1 MEVTIARENTN
12 ASVRGED
19 GPRINEE
26 IRVREVRLIDETG
39 ENRGIVSIQEALRI
53 ADDAGLDLIEISPQ
67 ATPPVCKVLDFGKY
81 KYEMQKRK
89 AEAKKNQKIVETKEL
104 KLRPMIETHDY
115 EVKVKQAKKFIA
127 EGNKVKFTMRFKG
140 RELSANDMGKNVLM
154 RLLDDMESVAKLES
168 EPKLEGKQ
176 MMMIIAPL

>member
-1 MEVTIARENTN
+1 MCSNTDKKTNRFANLYDVLWRFFYFKYIQEATIARESTN

-53 ADDAGLDLIEISPQ
+53 ADEAGLDLIEISPQ

-81 KYEMQKRK
+81 KYW
-89 AEAKKNQKIVETKEL
+89 
-104 KLRPMIETHDY
+104 
-115 EVKVKQAKKFIA
+115 
-127 EGNKVKFTMRFKG
+127 
-140 RELSANDMGKNVLM
+140 
-154 RLLDDMESVAKLES
+154 
-168 EPKLEGKQ
+168 
-176 MMMIIAPL
+176 